1 VNRLSKIIGGLF
13 ILFGLSWWGIA
24 VYPYLSFAALKENVD
39 PNTKEV
45 APPGVPGAAQQG
57 YRVYAAN
64 GCVSCHTQFVR
75 DKSEGSDIDRQW
87 GKRRTVARDYIKDG
101 HVFLGVSRFGP
112 DLTTVG
118 ARQKDPQWFYRY
130 LYDPRLFDSE
140 TTMPSYRWLF
150 REQAIAGQPAQNALK
165 LEGADAPRSGY
176 EIVPTAEA
184 ESLVAYLLSLKRDY
198 ALPEAPEPKE

>member
-1 VNRLSKIIGGLF
+1 VNRLSKIIGSVF
-13 ILFGLSWWGIA
+13 VLFGLSWWGLA

-75 DKSEGSDIDRQW
+75 DKSEGGDIDRQW
-87 GKRRTVARDYIKDG
+87 GKRRTVARDYMKDG
-101 HVFLGVSRFGP
+101 HVFLGISRFGP
-112 DLTTVG
+112 DLTNVG
-118 ARQKDPQWFYRY
+118 TRQKDPQWFYRY

-150 REQAIAGQPAQNALK
+150 REQVIAGQPAQNALK
-165 LEGADAPRSGY
+165 LEGADAPRFGY
-176 EIVPTAEA
+176 EVVPTAEA

>member
-1 VNRLSKIIGGLF
+1 VNRLSKIIGGVF
-13 ILFGLSWWGIA
+13 VLFGLSWWGLV

-75 DKSEGSDIDRQW
+75 DKSEGGDIDRQW

-112 DLTTVG
+112 DLTNVG

-150 REQAIAGQPAQNALK
+150 REQVIAGQPAQNALK
-165 LEGADAPRSGY
+165 LEGADAPRFGY
-176 EIVPTAEA
+176 EVVPTAEA

-198 ALPEAPEPKE
+198 ALPEAPEAKE